1 MLFYTLCC
9 QQEVGPQVDSQDGKG
24 KKKTLSKVKSEMPAK
39 RAEAARKRRVQTE
52 KDAGVIETQ
61 GGQGRGEIEANGK
74 VD

>member
-1 MLFYTLCC
+1 ML
-9 QQEVGPQVDSQDGKG
+9 KG
-24 KKKTLSKVKSEMPAK
+24 KKTLSKVKSEMPAK

-52 KDAGVIETQ
+52 KDAGVIEAQ